1 MATWRA
7 FRRLQRQTAP
17 FIMRSRLAR
26 CQAPAVI
33 EIPRLP
39 GSLPPMGGTIA
50 DERDTVIVQPQ
61 ISYRD
66 VPPSPALDHLVQSE
80 AAKLERFFG
89 RILNC
94 RVHIENIHRRR
105 LRGSV
110 FHVRIEL
117 SVPGEHLVVNH
128 TDDTRPLSSG
138 DYDFGRSGKP
148 TERQAEHKDPQLAV
162 RDAFRTATSRLQDYV
177 RQRRDS

>member
-1 MATWRA
+1 
-7 FRRLQRQTAP
+7 
-17 FIMRSRLAR
+17 
-26 CQAPAVI
+26 
-33 EIPRLP
+33 
-39 GSLPPMGGTIA
+39 
-50 DERDTVIVQPQ
+50 VQPQ

-66 VPPSPALDHLVQSE
+66 VPPSPALDHLVQAE
-80 AAKLERFFG
+80 AAKLEHFFG

-105 LRGSV
+105 LRGSA

-128 TDDTRPLSSG
+128 TDDMRPLSSG
-138 DYDFGRSGKP
+138 DDSGRSGKLP
-148 TERQAEHKDPQLAV
+148 ERQAQHKDPQLAV

>member
-1 MATWRA
+1 MRWSVLRPDVGSTS
-7 FRRLQRQTAP
+7 RRK
-17 FIMRSRLAR
+17 
-26 CQAPAVI
+26 
-33 EIPRLP
+33 
-39 GSLPPMGGTIA
+39 
-50 DERDTVIVQPQ
+50 RDTVPVQPQ

-66 VPPSPALDHLVQSE
+66 VPQSPALDDLIRAE
-80 AAKLERFFG
+80 AAKLEHFFG

-94 RVHIENIHRRR
+94 RVHIEHIHRRHF
-105 LRGSV
+105 RGST

-138 DYDFGRSGKP
+138 ADGPERSGKP
-148 TERQAEHKDPQLAV
+148 TEREVHHKDPQLAV

-177 RQRRDS
+177 RQRRDA